1 MTRPLGTTTTK
12 HTIDVASKKLFTL
25 RGYEGFTMR
34 VLARESGVSLS
45 SIYHFYA
52 DKDALLKS
60 LYEQTNRHL
69 GEQRTAQTAPAT
81 ASQMLLERILFQF
94 EHAED
99 VVFVLKY
106 YLHFRDTFP
115 KRHDGYLPPK
125 AALHIEEVL
134 AYGVKT
140 GEYQLDEEAIASE
153 SKMVAHAINGFLLEY
168 YPDKLKGAELASL
181 CANIHDFVTRAIKAK
196 GVAAK

>member
-1 MTRPLGTTTTK
+1 MTRPLGTTTTR
-12 HTIDVASKKLFTL
+12 HTIDIASKQLFTL

-34 VLARESGVSLS
+34 VLAKESGVSLS

-60 LYEQTNRHL
+60 LYEETNKFL
-69 GEQRTAQTAPAT
+69 GEQRAKQATAAT
-81 ASQMLLERILFQF
+81 ASQMLLERIAFQF
-94 EHAED
+94 QHAED

-106 YLHFRDTFP
+106 YLHFRSTFP
-115 KRHDGYLPPK
+115 KRVDGYLPPK
-125 AALHIEEVL
+125 AALHVEEVL

-140 GEYQLDEEAIASE
+140 GEYQLDEAAIASE
-153 SKMVAHAINGFLLEY
+153 AKMVAHTINGFLLEY
-168 YPDKLKGAELASL
+168 YPEQLEDTELSAL
-181 CANIHDFVTRAIKAK
+181 CANIHDFVTRAVTAK